1 MLCNDLGFIEESS
14 QTAASVVPSS
24 GRTAISVKEAVR
36 IAQTNNFMGL
46 ICNSRL
52 LVSRGLLKSSLHMLC
67 GANTSKELVPALT
80 ESIKTAGL
88 VLVSDLIHVDADAKA
103 AFTSMQ
109 SGPDGLDGML
119 ENNAVLQ
126 FSDSI
131 DM

>member
-1 MLCNDLGFIEESS
+1 MLCNDLGFVEESS
-14 QTAASVVPSS
+14 KTAASVVPSS
-24 GRTAISVKEAVR
+24 GRTALSVKEAVR

-52 LVSRGLLKSSLHMLC
+52 LVSRDFRNPSSYILSS
-67 GANTSKELVPALT
+67 ANRSKELVPALT